1 MFYKETNFKETLIGE
16 VTDDW
21 DIIRLEDGCEVIGG
35 GTPSTKVKKYWDGRI
50 PFVTPTDVTKQENKN
65 MNFLD
70 KTESYITEE
79 GLRKS
84 SSNLLPPGSIL
95 VTSRATIGYCVINE
109 VPVATNQGFANIVC
123 KTNTH
128 NLYVLYLMRFMR
140 KRLEELAGGSTYKEI
155 SRTMVRNL
163 RIPLPPLPEQQK
175 IASILATVDEAIQK
189 TNEVIAKTERLKKGL
204 MQELLTKGIGHK
216 EFKDTE
222 IGRIPR
228 EWKVAKLKEVGQ
240 FQYGITTSA
249 VKEDTGVNLL
259 RITDITDSG
268 IKWESVP
275 YCRVTETEFGKYELK
290 LGDVLFAR
298 IGATTGKTCYI
309 DQQVRGVF
317 GSYLIRFQPMA
328 DLYTRFLYYY
338 TQSEIYWHQANRK
351 KEGQLKKGLNTKM
364 LGSLLLPRPP
374 QPEQQKIASIL
385 ATVDKKLEIERNE
398 RARLERIKLG
408 LMDLLL
414 TGKVRIKVN

>member
-1 MFYKETNFKETLIGE
+1 MMFYKETNFKEMPIGE
-16 VTDDW
+16 VPDDW
-21 DIIRLEDGCEVIGG
+21 DIIRLEDECEVIGG

-140 KRLEELAGGSTYKEI
+140 KRLQELAGGSTYKEI

-175 IASILATVDEAIQK
+175 IAEVLSLVDEAIRK
-189 TNEVIAKTERLKKGL
+189 TSEVIAKTERLKKGL
-204 MQELLTKGIGHK
+204 MQQLLTEGIGHK
-216 EFKDTE
+216 EFKDSE
-222 IGRIPR
+222 VGRIPK
-228 EWKVAKLKEVGQ
+228 EWEVVRARNLGEVITGTTPSTSVTDYWNGGYPFVTPTDFSESKYVYRTARTVTQKGVEKARLIPKDSVLVVCIGSTIGNISLALKECITNQQINAILCKDGVNPH
-240 FQYGITTSA
+240 YVYYTIALRRSVLRAHAGITA
-249 VKEDTGVNLL
+249 KPIVKKTLFEQFL
-259 RITDITDSG
+259 
-268 IKWESVP
+268 VP
-275 YCRVTETEFGKYELK
+275 
-290 LGDVLFAR
+290 
-298 IGATTGKTCYI
+298 
-309 DQQVRGVF
+309 
-317 GSYLIRFQPMA
+317 
-328 DLYTRFLYYY
+328 
-338 TQSEIYWHQANRK
+338 
-351 KEGQLKKGLNTKM
+351 
-364 LGSLLLPRPP
+364 LPPL
-374 QPEQQKIASIL
+374 PEQQKIASIL
-385 ATVDKKLEIERNE
+385 STADKKLELERNE
-398 RARLERIKLG
+398 RARLERIKQG